1 MKDAASASIYGNRA
15 ANGVILIETK
25 KGAQG
30 KTTITYS
37 NSFGWQQPTE
47 LPDFLPS
54 WEYAEYYNMAMR
66 NMGKQEA
73 YLPEQI
79 QKYRDGS
86 DPDNYPNVNHQNGCW
101 NPVLV
106 FNTNIILAYK
116 EEMLRRVII
125 YQ

>member
-37 NSFGWQQPTE
+37 NSFGWQRPTE
-47 LPDFLPS
+47 LPDF
-54 WEYAEYYNMAMR
+54 YHHGNMEYYNMAMR

-73 YLPEQI
+73 YLRTDS
-79 QKYRDGS
+79 K
-86 DPDNYPNVNHQNGCW
+86 V
-101 NPVLV
+101 
-106 FNTNIILAYK
+106 
-116 EEMLRRVII
+116 
-125 YQ
+125 

>member
-47 LPDFLPS
+47 LPDF
-54 WEYAEYYNMAMR
+54 YHHGNMR
-66 NMGKQEA
+66 NIIIWLCGIWVSRKLI
-73 YLPEQI
+73 YLNRFKSIEMDLIRIII
-79 QKYRDGS
+79 Q
-86 DPDNYPNVNHQNGCW
+86 
-101 NPVLV
+101 
-106 FNTNIILAYK
+106 
-116 EEMLRRVII
+116 M
-125 YQ
+125 

>member
-1 MKDAASASIYGNRA
+1 MQYVTEKKWDNLKAVSYTHLDDVDPNEIQSISFLKDAASASIYGNRA
-15 ANGVILIETK
+15 ANGVILSETK

-37 NSFGWQQPTE
+37 NSFGWQRPTE
-47 LPDFLPS
+47 LHDFLPS

-79 QKYRDGS
+79 QKLSLIHIFFR
-86 DPDNYPNVNHQNGCW
+86 
-101 NPVLV
+101 
-106 FNTNIILAYK
+106 
-116 EEMLRRVII
+116 
-125 YQ
+125 